1 MKDRL
6 GGLTDAE
13 NKWPLKTMFG
23 TDAVRA
29 ATIAMNE
36 GADGANNMQAA
47 IDKVTSGASCC

>member
-1 MKDRL
+1 M
-6 GGLTDAE
+6 A
-13 NKWPLKTMFG
+13 LKTMFG

-47 IDKVTSGASCC
+47 IDKVTVAEVAAEKR